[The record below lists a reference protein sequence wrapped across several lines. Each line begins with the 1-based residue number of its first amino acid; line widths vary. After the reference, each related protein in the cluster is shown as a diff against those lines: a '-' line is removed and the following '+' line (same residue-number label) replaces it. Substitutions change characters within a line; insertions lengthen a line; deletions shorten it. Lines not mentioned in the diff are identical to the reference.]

1 MAKQVYTF
9 SGKVEWL
16 RRQAKTWPDG
26 STNYSVS
33 FFPAS
38 ADERKAMKATGI
50 KNVIKVAE
58 KGDLEGQMFYS
69 LKSDEPFVVMRPD
82 GTVFDGYVGNGS
94 EVTIRLEVETFE
106 SKYGPNA
113 RSKVLGIVLNKLVEF
128 VPEEKPAADA
138 GLPA

>member
-1 MAKQVYTF
+1 LAKQVYTF

-16 RRQAKTWPDG
+16 RKQAKTWPDG

-33 FFPAS
+33 FFPSS
-38 ADERKAMKATGI
+38 AEERKAIKATGI
-50 KNVIKVAE
+50 KNTVKVSE

-69 LKSDEPFVVMRPD
+69 LKSDEPFVVMTPD
-82 GTVFDGYVGNGS
+82 GEVFDGYVGNGS
-94 EVTIRLEVETFE
+94 DVTIRLEVETFE

-113 RSKVLGIVLNKLVEF
+113 RSRVLGIILNNLVPF
-128 VPEEKPAADA
+128 VPEEKPAAEA